1 MLFLMLFFV
10 VLCSP
15 WFFSPWY
22 YCSQWF
28 SLCVFF
34 SIIIIIIIP
43 IGVPSRVPHDGSQL
57 FSLCVCS
64 HYFSNSCCFCPND
77 VPFFTLFFQ
86 VPMHR
91 SNHVPCMFPWC
102 SPCVPLP
109 PPPLSPIKCLFPTSF
124 VLSSCSSS
132 SPCVF
137 PQCCSFEFHHV
148 TWRMMMMMMFPIMF
162 PMCSQYVPNMFFF
175 LFPHTYPK
183 FFPLFNSHGLYRP
196 NENVFNTSFLL
207 LIFFF
212 FCIFWSENIILT
224 HKKIHFFY
232 VSKWIFEKRKWP

>member
-43 IGVPSRVPHDGSQL
+43 IGVPSCVPHDGS
-57 FSLCVCS
+57 
-64 HYFSNSCCFCPND
+64 P
-77 VPFFTLFFQ
+77 
-86 VPMHR
+86 
-91 SNHVPCMFPWC
+91 
-102 SPCVPLP
+102 
-109 PPPLSPIKCLFPTSF
+109 
-124 VLSSCSSS
+124 
-132 SPCVF
+132 PCVF

-148 TWRMMMMMMFPIMF
+148 TRMMMMMMMMMFLMCTSSHYVSHMLSMMFPIVF
-162 PMCSQYVPNMFFF
+162 LMCSQYVPNMFFCSPTHIKSFF
-175 LFPHTYPK
+175 LFSTHM
-183 FFPLFNSHGLYRP
+183 GWLYRP
-196 NENVFNTSFLL
+196 NENVFNTIFLL

-212 FCIFWSENIILT
+212 CIFFYL
-224 HKKIHFFY
+224 KISF
-232 VSKWIFEKRKWP
+232 